1 MPPKKA
7 QSKATKTGS
16 RTAAEAAVEAPRTCI
31 LCCQKIVEVK
41 DEVLY
46 CKGKCN
52 GPIHRYCAG
61 VSVVHY
67 ESLRATATPQ
77 GSETNSV
84 VSFLCLVCMQ
94 QEHRTEVEDLRNTI
108 CTLRT
113 ELQQMKDTV
122 TKLMSTTATIEK
134 SYAMAAATGS
144 GVMVGRERGLVR
156 VDGGG
161 RGAGAMRA
169 AGGGGGGAGAMRAAG
184 GGGGGASGVG
194 AGGGAR
200 GRRAGGGGR
209 GRGGPYSGRGGGHL
223 NQLEHGNAR
232 EKMVDTNV
240 ESTRQREVVSGARR
254 VWGTLKS
261 ASHYTVKA
269 TIIKLTSTTCRGID
283 ALSVKR
289 KSMTTSS
296 GKLKWWFVLHGD
308 EGILSELAQ
317 SWETVSL
324 QTSWRLESCTKP
336 VDTIG
341 APLSYSLDSSNYGD
355 AVSDATTIP
364 SLEPVS
370 IATPLSTNGHN
381 STTMGDCGQ
390 NLDRE
395 TPKNSNVCQPIS
407 VSPGDQDACDT
418 SPSASTIVSSPSAS
432 TNDPI
437 VQAAP
442 KKCD

>member
-1 MPPKKA
+1 M
-7 QSKATKTGS
+7 
-16 RTAAEAAVEAPRTCI
+16 
-31 LCCQKIVEVK
+31 
-41 DEVLY
+41 
-46 CKGKCN
+46 
-52 GPIHRYCAG
+52 
-61 VSVVHY
+61 HY
-67 ESLRATATPQ
+67 ESLHAAAMLQ

-94 QEHRTEVEDLRNTI
+94 QEQRTEVEDLRNTI

-134 SYAMAAATGS
+134 SYAMAAAAGS
-144 GVMVGRERGLVR
+144 DIMVGRERGLVR

-169 AGGGGGGAGAMRAAG
+169 AD

-200 GRRAGGGGR
+200 GRSAIRTGGRGR
-209 GRGGPYSGRGGGHL
+209 GRGGPYSGRGGHL
-223 NQLEHGNAR
+223 NQLEHGNAC
-232 EKMVDTNV
+232 EKMVDNNV
-240 ESTRQREVVSGARR
+240 ESTQQREVVSGSRR

-269 TIIKLTSTTCRGID
+269 TIVKLASTTCRGID
-283 ALSVKR
+283 ALSVKH

-324 QTSWRLESCTKP
+324 QTSWRLETCTKP

-341 APLSYSLDSSNYGD
+341 APLSYSLDSSNCRD
-355 AVSDATTIP
+355 AVSDATTI
-364 SLEPVS
+364 L
-370 IATPLSTNGHN
+370 G
-381 STTMGDCGQ
+381 
-390 NLDRE
+390 
-395 TPKNSNVCQPIS
+395 
-407 VSPGDQDACDT
+407 
-418 SPSASTIVSSPSAS
+418 AS
-432 TNDPI
+432 
-437 VQAAP
+437 
-442 KKCD
+442 

>member
-7 QSKATKTGS
+7 QSKAAKTGS
-16 RTAAEAAVEAPRTCI
+16 RTAAEVAVEAPRTCI
-31 LCCQKIVEVK
+31 LCCQKIVEVR

-67 ESLRATATPQ
+67 ESLPATATPQ

-122 TKLMSTTATIEK
+122 TKLMSTAATIEK
-134 SYAMAAATGS
+134 SYAMAAAAGS
-144 GVMVGRERGLVR
+144 GVMVGRERGLVS

-161 RGAGAMRA
+161 R
-169 AGGGGGGAGAMRAAG
+169 GAGAMRAAG

-194 AGGGAR
+194 AGGGSR

-240 ESTRQREVVSGARR
+240 
-254 VWGTLKS
+254 
-261 ASHYTVKA
+261 
-269 TIIKLTSTTCRGID
+269 
-283 ALSVKR
+283 LS
-289 KSMTTSS
+289 
-296 GKLKWWFVLHGD
+296 LHG
-308 EGILSELAQ
+308 
-317 SWETVSL
+317 
-324 QTSWRLESCTKP
+324 
-336 VDTIG
+336 
-341 APLSYSLDSSNYGD
+341 
-355 AVSDATTIP
+355 
-364 SLEPVS
+364 
-370 IATPLSTNGHN
+370 
-381 STTMGDCGQ
+381 
-390 NLDRE
+390 RE
-395 TPKNSNVCQPIS
+395 RW
-407 VSPGDQDACDT
+407 
-418 SPSASTIVSSPSAS
+418 
-432 TNDPI
+432 
-437 VQAAP
+437 
-442 KKCD
+442 

>member
-1 MPPKKA
+1 M
-7 QSKATKTGS
+7 
-16 RTAAEAAVEAPRTCI
+16 
-31 LCCQKIVEVK
+31 
-41 DEVLY
+41 
-46 CKGKCN
+46 
-52 GPIHRYCAG
+52 
-61 VSVVHY
+61 HY
-67 ESLRATATPQ
+67 ESLRATAMPQ

-122 TKLMSTTATIEK
+122 TKLMSTTATTEK
-134 SYAMAAATGS
+134 SYAMAAAAGS
-144 GVMVGRERGLVR
+144 DVMVGRERGLVR

-169 AGGGGGGAGAMRAAG
+169 AGGGGGGA
-184 GGGGGASGVG
+184 SGVG
-194 AGGGAR
+194 AGSGAR

-232 EKMVDTNV
+232 EKMMDINV

-269 TIIKLTSTTCRGID
+269 TIVKLASTTCRGLD
-283 ALSVKR
+283 ALSVKC

-395 TPKNSNVCQPIS
+395 TPKDSNVCQPVS

-418 SPSASTIVSSPSAS
+418 SPSVSTIVSSPSAS

-437 VQAAP
+437 VQVTP